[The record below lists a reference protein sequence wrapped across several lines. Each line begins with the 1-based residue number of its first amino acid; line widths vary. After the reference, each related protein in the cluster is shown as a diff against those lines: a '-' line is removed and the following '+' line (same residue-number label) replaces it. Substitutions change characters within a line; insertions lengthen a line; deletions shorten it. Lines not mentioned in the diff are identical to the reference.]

1 MQRPSCNERSH
12 QQETSVG
19 LQERSGK
26 CHSGSATKTTTLCSG
41 SPGEGHVILAVRPAH
56 QKLRICPPQ
65 RCFQGCSRSSLW
77 LAIAPNTFQVSRWSS
92 LWHWPCHVMLP
103 WGLPVTAAQRDKR
116 PAGRIVRRSLLRHL
130 RGATPSAAVR
140 GKPSSVR
147 QEGWRSSAGHPC
159 ARFLGYSTTR
169 RILWCEGVLSLC
181 AVFPQFPH
189 SDCLPTTWN
198 PEEATL
204 RTASSWCRERMF
216 HPACLHYRR
225 RNGTGSDSLPE
236 KTGKPA
242 QRTSEWAL
250 LHSDGMAPVRHI
262 VLSSEV
268 ELSLHSRLPQTW
280 PDGHSERTWHL
291 RSGRVSTHCGQL
303 GLIHHFL
310 HAQPTPV
317 DICYLTKFLVH
328 NPFWSDLPPLFL
340 PFSLLL
346 MSLCSPLSNALI
358 SLLYALFP
366 LCVLLLFLIHNNNNL

>member
-1 MQRPSCNERSH
+1 MP
-12 QQETSVG
+12 
-19 LQERSGK
+19 
-26 CHSGSATKTTTLCSG
+26 
-41 SPGEGHVILAVRPAH
+41 
-56 QKLRICPPQ
+56 
-65 RCFQGCSRSSLW
+65 
-77 LAIAPNTFQVSRWSS
+77 
-92 LWHWPCHVMLP
+92 P

-116 PAGRIVRRSLLRHL
+116 PAGRIVRRSLLRRL
-130 RGATPSAAVR
+130 RGATPSATVG
-140 GKPSSVR
+140 GKPSSVC

-169 RILWCEGVLSLC
+169 RILWCEGVLSLS
-181 AVFPQFPH
+181 AVLPQFPH

-216 HPACLHYRR
+216 HPACLHHRR

-280 PDGHSERTWHL
+280 PDRNSKRTRHL
-291 RSGRVSTHCGQL
+291 RSGHVSTHCDQL
-303 GLIHHFL
+303 GLVLIHHFL
-310 HAQPTPV
+310 YPSLLYAQPTPV
-317 DICYLTKFLVH
+317 DICHLTKFL
-328 NPFWSDLPPLFL
+328 L
-340 PFSLLL
+340 PFIYPFLIWSTTSFSAIQPSLLL
-346 MSLCSPLSNALI
+346 MSLCSPLSYAFI

-366 LCVLLLFLIHNNNNL
+366 LCVLCFVMHYIIIIIIIVALDLRV